1 MATTVPRKKSKK
13 FDGPKVDPYDLVT
26 GQIIAALEAGVVPW
40 HKPWSASIDGPRSLS
55 TGKPYRGINVFVLDA
70 ARQRNGYDSR
80 WWVTFNQARERGGCV
95 RKGEKGTPVVFWKFI
110 ERKDEAGAV
119 TDRIPF
125 LRYFT
130 VFNLDQC
137 DDVPA
142 PTEAE
147 VAEFN
152 AIEQC
157 EQIVAGYISGPTIK
171 HGGDRAY
178 YSPSL
183 DYIQM
188 PKPEQFDTPEH
199 YYGVVFHEQAH
210 STGHES
216 RLARPGVTAL
226 GSFGDE
232 NYSREELIAEMT
244 SAFVCGEAGI
254 PVNVQHHAGYIQSWL
269 RALKG
274 DKKLV
279 VQAAGAAQKAADLI
293 VGASAPAVAADE
305 EVAA

>member
-1 MATTVPRKKSKK
+1 MATTVSRSKSKK

-26 GQIIAALEAGVVPW
+26 NRIIEALEAGVVPW
-40 HKPWSASIDGPRSLS
+40 HKPWKASTDGPMSLS
-55 TGKPYRGINVFVLDA
+55 TKKPYRGINVFVLDA
-70 ARQRNGYDSR
+70 TRQQRGYDSR
-80 WWVTFNQARERGGCV
+80 WWVTFNQAKERGGSV
-95 RKGEKGTPVVFWKFI
+95 RKGEK
-110 ERKDEAGAV
+110 AGKV

-152 AIEQC
+152 PIEEC
-157 EQIVAGYISGPTIK
+157 ERISAGYISGPTIK
-171 HGGDRAY
+171 YGGNQAY

-188 PKPEQFDTPEH
+188 PKPELFVTPEY
-199 YYGVVFHEQAH
+199 YYGTLFHEQAH

-216 RLARPGVTAL
+216 RLDRSGITAL
-226 GSFGDE
+226 GRFGDE